1 MEKKRKTYT
10 YTHVEID
17 TDRTKVWKSRNNILI
32 QTLQDGTSKQ

>member
-32 QTLQDGTSKQ
+32 QILQDGTSKQ